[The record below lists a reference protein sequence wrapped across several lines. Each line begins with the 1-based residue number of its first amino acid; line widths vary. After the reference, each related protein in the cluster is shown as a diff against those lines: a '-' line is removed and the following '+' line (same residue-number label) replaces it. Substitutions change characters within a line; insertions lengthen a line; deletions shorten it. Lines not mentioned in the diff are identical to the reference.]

1 MTFVRY
7 FPTAR
12 LPRPYRS
19 AESHSH
25 DEAGA
30 TWRPRTDVVERD
42 DAYELYVELPG
53 LSRDDV
59 SISFKNDSL
68 TISGDAA
75 RDDQEGEHYY
85 RRERNSGAF
94 SRTFRVPE
102 QGVDAE
108 SISASFSEGLLSL
121 RLPKAA
127 EILPTRIE
135 ITD

>member
-12 LPRPYRS
+12 IPRPYRD
-19 AESHSH
+19 AESY
-25 DEAGA
+25 AGA
-30 TWRPRTDVVERD
+30 ESSVTWRPRTDVIERD
-42 DAYELYVELPG
+42 DAYELLVELPG

-68 TISGDAA
+68 TISGNAE
-75 RDDQEGEHYY
+75 RDEQEGEHYY
-85 RRERNSGAF
+85 RRERNTGAF
-94 SRTFRVPE
+94 SRAFRVPE
-102 QGVDAE
+102 HSVDSE
-108 SISASFSEGLLSL
+108 SISASFADGLLAL

-127 EILPTRIE
+127 EVLPTQIE